1 MCVCVCVNVS
11 IHTCTFVCVCV
22 CVCACVRACVYVCV
36 HVHARA
42 CVYVVPGEYVLMCEC
57 VRACVCACVLI
68 YISISVHV
76 CVHVKIISDFLFY
89 TTQVLSSCTVNNS
102 LIDSLNITQLL
113 KAAFN
118 LTSFSFHKH
127 NTFKFNSNLTILLI
141 ITAELI

>member
-1 MCVCVCVNVS
+1 MCVCVRACMCV
-11 IHTCTFVCVCV
+11 
-22 CVCACVRACVYVCV
+22 CVRACACTRLCVC
-36 HVHARA
+36 
-42 CVYVVPGEYVLMCEC
+42 VVPGEYVLMCEC